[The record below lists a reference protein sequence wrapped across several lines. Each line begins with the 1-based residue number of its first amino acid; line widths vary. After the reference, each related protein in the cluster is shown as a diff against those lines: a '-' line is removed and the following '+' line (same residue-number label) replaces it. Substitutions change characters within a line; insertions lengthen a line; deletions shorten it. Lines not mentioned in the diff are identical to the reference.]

1 MGGSFVAMRRRMVL
15 LLSLLTSSC
24 DSAASQEEVAQLRAE
39 LEAAQKEL
47 EELRARPAEL
57 PSGSEG
63 AKTEVEQLGSKEREP
78 ADDAV
83 ETTEEE
89 SKAEE
94 EKATGEDAEGS
105 PELSSSELIL
115 AIKKLRPKKKIR
127 VWEGAGEVGLK
138 VTKTRKGKKWIFDRT
153 GYQYFLRD
161 ADKGHQMYS
170 LDITVGSKGQNPE
183 LPSVEA
189 WTVEGGQ
196 ARRVCTFE
204 WKFHRW
210 DDYGSY
216 LGNYHDSGN
225 DFAKSDTVK
234 FTVGHQLSDESLA
247 GFLIVGVRKEKKGQ
261 FLRIYDKLG
270 RPEIRYESRELMP
283 GSAPLSFLVDGLEP
297 LAVLN
302 KKKLAVV
309 EEPSD

>member
-15 LLSLLTSSC
+15 LLSLFTSC
-24 DSAASQEEVAQLRAE
+24 DSAASQEEVTQLRAE

-47 EELRARPAEL
+47 EELRVRPAEL
-57 PSGSEG
+57 PSNSEG
-63 AKTEVEQLGSKEREP
+63 AKIEGEKLGSNEREP
-78 ADDAV
+78 VDEAV
-83 ETTEEE
+83 EARTEE

-94 EKATGEDAEGS
+94 EKATGEDVKES
-105 PELSSSELIL
+105 PDLSSSELIL
-115 AIKKLRPKKKIR
+115 AIKKLRPKKKVR

-138 VTKTRKGKKWIFDRT
+138 VTKARKGKKWIFDRT

-161 ADKGHQMYS
+161 ADKGSQMYS
-170 LDITVGSKGQNPE
+170 LDITVSSKGQNPE

-189 WTVEGGQ
+189 WTVEEGQ

-247 GFLIVGVRKEKKGQ
+247 GFLIVGVRKEKKGE
-261 FLRIYDKLG
+261 FLRIYDNLG

-309 EEPSD
+309 EE